1 MQYLSHRVVFKGD
14 ELPILALFLNI
25 FNIYDLQTAR
35 LFGPAVFEAS
45 KLRVLFLGSNKEH
58 PDRLPRIYTL
68 THSDVTSKITLAV
81 SREINKAQ
89 VGKILLS
96 IICHVSIAALRS
108 SDSYQC
114 LLFCVLKTISYH
126 R

>member
-58 PDRLPRIYTL
+58 PDRLPLIYTL

-96 IICHVSIAALRS
+96 IICHVLIAALRS